1 MPVTITLPTVS
12 VSTGPGYGTTI
23 NTALTTL
30 AAATHT
36 GGANGDQWGA
46 AALNID
52 ADLACGGFSL
62 TALKSTKFTQQ
73 ASLSAVNSLWAKTTG
88 DLYFTNGSGT
98 SVQIT
103 SGGTLNTAALITSI
117 YTQLALAGNLVI
129 GASDTYTHYLVSTA
143 AARAITL
150 PAASGVTAGR
160 FYIFSDSTG
169 GAATYNITISRAG
182 SDTIEGGTSWVLDRA
197 YGTVTLVSDGSSKWS
212 AITEHDATT
221 AQKGR
226 VKLAGDLGGTAAS
239 PTVVALTGAGG
250 VLPLASGLNT
260 VSFNTA
266 ASSPTIKVTAAV
278 TTTTLYIEGQSSSAP
293 TNGNGGHVVISGG
306 ADAGTADAGAVY
318 LSSLLDS
325 SYEHGVFV
333 RAFAGPGRVVG
344 LWGVPTAVTDF
355 GSADKV
361 VFIGNCTTTP
371 GGTPTGG
378 GVLYVESGA
387 LKYKGTSG
395 TVTPLAVA

>member
-12 VSTGPGYGTTI
+12 VSTGPGYATTI

-36 GGANGDQWGA
+36 GGANGDRWGA

-73 ASLSAVNSLWAKTTG
+73 ASLSATNSLWTKTTG

-103 SGGTLNTAALITSI
+103 SGGTLNTSALITSV
-117 YTQLALAGNLVI
+117 YSQLALAGNLVI

-182 SDTIEGGTSWVLDRA
+182 SDTIEGATSYVINTA
-197 YGTVTLVSDGSSKWS
+197 YETVTLVSDGTSKWTAVAHAAS
-212 AITEHDATT
+212 TT
-221 AQKGR
+221 NKGA

-239 PTVVALTGAGG
+239 PTVVGLTGTAGVVSFGASVSGPTISQADAATTVVNMTIRAQAAGG
-250 VLPLASGLNT
+250 SNNDGGNISIT
-260 VSFNTA
+260 
-266 ASSPTIKVTAAV
+266 
-278 TTTTLYIEGQSSSAP
+278 GGAP
-293 TNGNGGHVVISGG
+293 TGSGKSGG
-306 ADAGTADAGAVY
+306 ARLLSGVGTVGVEAGAFA
-318 LSSLLDS
+318 SGSRR
-325 SYEHGVFV
+325 FV
-333 RAFAGPGRVVG
+333 ALGGNPSTTDIPTGDNVV
-344 LWGVPTAVTDF
+344 WIAN
-355 GSADKV
+355 A
-361 VFIGNCTTTP
+361 TTTP
-371 GGTPTGG
+371 TSSPVGG

-387 LKYKGTSG
+387 LKYRGTGG
-395 TVTPLAVA
+395 TITTVGPA